1 MAALPARTPSGTGAD
16 SRWLFI
22 IDAIITLPIAVAGF
36 FLYPNLPLQGK
47 KTWWLTDEEFQLS
60 RDRLNN
66 IGRAGKTPWSW
77 AKVRRLASSWHTWIL
92 RELRR
97 EPLRHIL
104 AARRK
109 PLAPTTAWPRP
120 GERQLLMIAI
130 LYVLWNNGWPQNPL
144 PYYLK
149 SFNAKPAPVPGHSYS
164 VPQINTREST
174 LADHIVHE
182 FHGEPR

>member
-1 MAALPARTPSGTGAD
+1 VSRCHHALSPHTNG
-16 SRWLFI
+16 RWLFI

-92 RELRR
+92 RESRR
-97 EPLRHIL
+97 GFITPL
-104 AARRK
+104 
-109 PLAPTTAWPRP
+109 
-120 GERQLLMIAI
+120 
-130 LYVLWNNGWPQNPL
+130 
-144 PYYLK
+144 
-149 SFNAKPAPVPGHSYS
+149 NA
-164 VPQINTREST
+164 
-174 LADHIVHE
+174 
-182 FHGEPR
+182 F